1 MPPAL
6 ATHNASAAE
15 FSEAANNP
23 SMRSL
28 LPRRALTWAGYA
40 VFAMAAAFVCSGTV
54 VPALLGYHSTAVY
67 GGSMGPS
74 LPTGSIAVTETVGSE
89 EVQLGDII
97 AFAHRGDKATV
108 MHRVVAI
115 EERDA
120 QPLVTLRGDMNGA
133 DDPEPLLLNGDG
145 DRLVYYVPFLGY
157 LLHYARTTAVLV
169 PTLLAIASIVAFEW
183 MRARRRVATQ
193 VLS

>member
-1 MPPAL
+1 MPPAV
-6 ATHNASAAE
+6 ATQNASAAQ
-15 FSEAANNP
+15 FSEAVNNP
-23 SMRSL
+23 NMRSL

-54 VPALLGYHSTAVY
+54 VPALFGYHSTAVY

-74 LPTGSIAVTETVGSE
+74 LPAGSIAVTETIGSG
-89 EVQLGDII
+89 EVQVGDII
-97 AFAHRGDKATV
+97 AFARRGDRATV
-108 MHRVVAI
+108 MHRVTGI
-115 EERDA
+115 DERDA
-120 QPLVTLRGDMNGA
+120 QPLVTLRGDINAA
-133 DDPEPLLLNGDG
+133 DDPEPLLLYGNG

-157 LLHYARTTAVLV
+157 VLHYARTTTALV

-183 MRARRRVATQ
+183 LRARRRVATQ